1 MGTIL
6 QYIVYKTTNTINNKI
21 YIGVHATKT
30 LEFDGYIGNG
40 IYKNKLSRLKNPKT
54 PFQKAVLKYGINSFS
69 RCTLKTFDNLQ
80 DALDLERWLVDE
92 NFIKRDDTYN
102 VVLGGS
108 QFLPTNAKKIFLYN
122 KEGKFVDEFDSHQ
135 QLSIFLYGEIKNL
148 GNITRAIKYKYFIN
162 GYQLRETKIDNVQ
175 DVAQYKLTLSQRRIK
190 TFSNRTGSES
200 SFGKNKNILQFDKDF
215 NFIEKFNSINECK
228 KAGFTNVYSVL
239 KGDRKTC
246 KGFYFKYAQD

>member
-30 LEFDGYIGNG
+30 LEFDWYIGNG

-54 PFQKAVLKYGINSFS
+54 LFQKAVLKYEINSFS

-102 VVLGGS
+102 IVLGVS
-108 QFLPTNAKKIFLYN
+108 QFL
-122 KEGKFVDEFDSHQ
+122 Q
-135 QLSIFLYGEIKNL
+135 
-148 GNITRAIKYKYFIN
+148 
-162 GYQLRETKIDNVQ
+162 TK
-175 DVAQYKLTLSQRRIK
+175 R
-190 TFSNRTGSES
+190 
-200 SFGKNKNILQFDKDF
+200 
-215 NFIEKFNSINECK
+215 
-228 KAGFTNVYSVL
+228 
-239 KGDRKTC
+239 
-246 KGFYFKYAQD
+246 

>member
-54 PFQKAVLKYGINSFS
+54 PFQKAVLKYGINSFD
-69 RCTLKTFDNLQ
+69 RCTLKVFDNLQ

-102 VVLGGS
+102 IVLGGS
-108 QFLPTNAKKIFLYN
+108 QFLPTNAKRIFLYN
-122 KEGKFVDEFDSHQ
+122 KDGKFVEEFNSHQ
-135 QLSIFLYGEIKNL
+135 QLAIFLYGKIKNL
-148 GNITRAIKYKYFIN
+148 GNITRAIKHEYFIN
-162 GYQLRETKIDNVQ
+162 GYQIREVKIDDVQ
-175 DVAQYKLTLSQRRIK
+175 NARQYKLSLLQKRIR
-190 TFSNRTGSES
+190 TFLNRNGKES
-200 SFGKNKNILQFDKDF
+200 SFGKSQSILQFDKDF
-215 NFIEKFNSINECK
+215 NLIEKFDSINECK

-239 KGDRKTC
+239 KGQRKTC

>member
-102 VVLGGS
+102 IVLG
-108 QFLPTNAKKIFLYN
+108 
-122 KEGKFVDEFDSHQ
+122 
-135 QLSIFLYGEIKNL
+135 
-148 GNITRAIKYKYFIN
+148 
-162 GYQLRETKIDNVQ
+162 
-175 DVAQYKLTLSQRRIK
+175 
-190 TFSNRTGSES
+190 
-200 SFGKNKNILQFDKDF
+200 
-215 NFIEKFNSINECK
+215 
-228 KAGFTNVYSVL
+228 
-239 KGDRKTC
+239 
-246 KGFYFKYAQD
+246 